1 MPDDKKFDPFKP
13 QQPVIP
19 GVPAEVP
26 KKKAPPKPAPEA
38 SGGTVYGAAQRP
50 PKSPFVWVGI
60 GAAVFVIAG
69 IAWWAHASSANSAP
83 PVAVEAPVAE
93 AAPPPKPV
101 EHLPI
106 GPGEIVRTEELS
118 KPWSYKRFIFNNPYN
133 QEKVPAVVV
142 RLPGK
147 DFWAVSLREPY
158 GNCNLEYV
166 TDLDRLSTDYHYNA
180 EHPMVADPCGRVVFD
195 LGRYANGPNGL
206 VRGAIVKG
214 TAPRPPIAIEV
225 ESNGQWVLAVRIE
238 NTH

>member
-1 MPDDKKFDPFKP
+1 MPDEKKFDPFKP

-19 GVPAEVP
+19 GVPAESP
-26 KKKAPPKPAPEA
+26 KKKKAPPEPVPDSSPRAVQP
-38 SGGTVYGAAQRP
+38 P
-50 PKSPFVWVGI
+50 PKSPFVWMGVAA
-60 GAAVFVIAG
+60 GAVLVVAG
-69 IAWWAHASSANSAP
+69 IAWWAHGSSANSAP
-83 PVAVEAPVAE
+83 PVAVEEPVAE
-93 AAPPPKPV
+93 APPAPKPV

-106 GPGEIVRTEELS
+106 GPGEIVRTEELT

-166 TDLDRLSTDYHYNA
+166 TDLEKLSTQYHYSA

-195 LGRYANGPNGL
+195 LARYATGPNGL
-206 VRGAIVKG
+206 VRGAVVKG

-225 ESNGQWVLAVRIE
+225 ETNGQWILAVRIE
-238 NTH
+238 NAR